1 MIKLAQRS
9 IAINTSAENL
19 FKFVS
24 NMENYKTWF
33 PGVIDIRSF
42 NDLAHGTKGKQ
53 YKEVLLMPDGESELI
68 ISVVNSTQNQFFQT
82 HGDLAEILPQMTIEL
97 KESAEK
103 VCDINLQYHSRNSA
117 LNKNSDL
124 ISILQNDLTARSHTA
139 LTTLKIIME
148 DNKKA

>member
-42 NDLAHGTKGKQ
+42 NDLAHGTKGKL

>member
-1 MIKLAQRS
+1 
-9 IAINTSAENL
+9 
-19 FKFVS
+19 
-24 NMENYKTWF
+24 MENYKTWF

-68 ISVVNSTQNQFFQT
+68 ISVVSSTQNQFFQT

-139 LTTLKIIME
+139 LTTLKRIME
-148 DNKKA
+148 GNKKA

>member
-139 LTTLKIIME
+139 LTTLKRIME